1 MMVMINN
8 LQHGMTIMTIMIVIA
23 DDDDDGEPPQRGTMH
38 PGLDGPH
45 HREDPT

>member
-8 LQHGMTIMTIMIVIA
+8 LQHGMTIMIVIA

-38 PGLDGPH
+38 PSPDGPH